1 MTRERLIEMMDLV
14 LQCDRWGASHRVHL
28 LVDNYGQHEMYLYPN
43 VGNGGKSTVFIADS
57 FFPLP
62 DEEGYVLDPNFEK
75 AEKEIR
81 RLMEEIK
88 MP

>member
-28 LVDNYGQHEMYLYPN
+28 QVDNHGKHEMYLYPN
-43 VGNGGKSTVFIADS
+43 VGNGGKSKVFIADS
-57 FFPLP
+57 FLPLP
-62 DEEGYVLDPNFEK
+62 NDEEYMHDPNFK
-75 AEKEIR
+75 RAEAEIR
-81 RLMEEIK
+81 RLLKEIK